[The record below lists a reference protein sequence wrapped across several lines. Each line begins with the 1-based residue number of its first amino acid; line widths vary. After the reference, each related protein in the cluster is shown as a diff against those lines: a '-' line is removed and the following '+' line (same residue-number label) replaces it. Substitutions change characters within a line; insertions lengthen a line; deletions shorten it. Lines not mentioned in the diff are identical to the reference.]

1 MSVVFE
7 NNATTFREFG
17 EANPVDAYR
26 LHLAIVHEDDGTV
39 SAIALN
45 LPGAGSC
52 GDTEEEAVANAKNA
66 VSEVIRSYLDEKKE
80 IPWNNDYNQRIPE
93 DAKIKREL
101 VQLDG

>member
-7 NNATTFREFG
+7 NNATTFHEFG
-17 EANPVDAYR
+17 VANPVDAYR

>member
-7 NNATTFREFG
+7 NNAATFREFG
-17 EANPVDAYR
+17 VANPIVAYR

-52 GDTEEEAVANAKNA
+52 SDTEEEAIANAKDA

-93 DAKIKREL
+93 GATIKRVL